1 MARDAAKDN
10 PGRATQGSV
19 SVIVVAWQSGPD
31 LTRCLAALAAQTVR
45 PLEILLVDNAST
57 DGAPEAALQAVPG
70 VTLIAAGANLGFAA
84 GVNLGARQARGE
96 WLALVNPDAFA
107 APDWLERLLAGA
119 ARSPQVGCFGCRQ
132 AMAGEAGRLDGLGDV
147 MSLPGIPYRGGYGLA
162 DPGPVEEGECFSA
175 CGGAMLVRRS
185 LFEALG
191 GFDEELFMYCEDVD
205 LGYRIRLAGGACRVI
220 PDAVVEHRGSAST
233 GGAGSDFASFHG
245 ARNRIRVF
253 IKDTPPVLFW
263 LTLPLHVLATAV
275 LFLRLAGQGR
285 LAPNL
290 RGARAALSGLP
301 AALAARRRTQATRT
315 ATSWEIARA
324 MTCNPLDLLGRRVVI
339 RRPRRRSGAGSAA

>member
-1 MARDAAKDN
+1 
-10 PGRATQGSV
+10 
-19 SVIVVAWQSGPD
+19 
-31 LTRCLAALAAQTVR
+31 
-45 PLEILLVDNAST
+45 
-57 DGAPEAALQAVPG
+57 
-70 VTLIAAGANLGFAA
+70 
-84 GVNLGARQARGE
+84 
-96 WLALVNPDAFA
+96 
-107 APDWLERLLAGA
+107 
-119 ARSPQVGCFGCRQ
+119 
-132 AMAGEAGRLDGLGDV
+132 MAGEAGRLDGLGDV

-175 CGGAMLVRRS
+175 CGGAMLIRRS

-191 GFDEELFMYCEDVD
+191 GFDEDLFMYCEDVD

-220 PDAVVEHRGSAST
+220 PDAVVEHIGSAST

-285 LAPNL
+285 LGPTL
-290 RGARAALSGLP
+290 RGARAALADLP
-301 AALAARRRTQATRT
+301 AALAARRRTQALRT
-315 ATSWEIARA
+315 ANSWEIARA
-324 MTCNPLDLLGRRVVI
+324 MTWNPLDLLGRRVVI
-339 RRPRRRSGAGSAA
+339 RRPRRRFRGASAA